1 MQSKLIHLIMIILMT
16 SACSNNS
23 TNPEKWT
30 DEEVE
35 SWYNKKEWLGGWN
48 VAPDNSVN
56 KRNFA
61 IYYHKSPRHWDQA
74 FQFLKTADLK
84 SLPLGTQELEGKHLF
99 VSVSEYQGK
108 NRTDALYESHRKYI
122 DIQYV
127 IEGKEIIGRTS
138 LDKVKVI
145 EPYSDEKDIV
155 FYEYDGGD
163 YMEATPKNFF
173 IFTPE
178 DAHRPSISAGD
189 SSMVKK
195 LVVKILIA

>member
-1 MQSKLIHLIMIILMT
+1 MMIILMT
-16 SACSNNS
+16 SSCSNNQ
-23 TNPEKWT
+23 TKPEKWT
-30 DEEVE
+30 DEEVDA
-35 SWYNKKEWLGGWN
+35 WYNKKDCLAGWN
-48 VAPDNSVN
+48 VAPDNSLN

-61 IYYHKSPRHWDQA
+61 IYYHKNPRHWDQA

-84 SLPLGTQELEGKHLF
+84 NLPVGTQELEGKHLF

-108 NRTDALYESHRKYI
+108 NRADALYESHRKYI

-138 LDKVKVI
+138 LDKVKVV
-145 EPYSDEKDIV
+145 EPYNEEKDIA

-163 YMEATPKNFF
+163 YMEATPQNFF
-173 IFTPE
+173 IFLPD

-195 LVVKILIA
+195 LVVKILIE